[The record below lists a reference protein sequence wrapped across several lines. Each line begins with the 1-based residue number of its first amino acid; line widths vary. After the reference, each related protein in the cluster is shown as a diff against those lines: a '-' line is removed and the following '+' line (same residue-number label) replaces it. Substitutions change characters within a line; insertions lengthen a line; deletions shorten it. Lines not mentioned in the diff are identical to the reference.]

1 MIHTFKKIALFLVL
15 IVAISCDK
23 DDATSDPEV
32 IDPETENP
40 VLDSFSDN
48 FGAEISR
55 SFIGTILDSNQ
66 QPISNVEITVGNSS
80 TTTDSNGIFIIND
93 AIVNER
99 FAYIKAS
106 KNGYIHAS
114 RSVTPTSGVN
124 KVTIM
129 MLEEL
134 VAGTTSSGVSETIS
148 LSNGASVS
156 LNGAYIKEDGSSY
169 EGSVAV
175 ILHHLDPVNENINL
189 QMPGMLYAANSENEE
204 RLLQTLG
211 MLAVE
216 LRGSNG
222 EDLNLAD
229 GTTAEIRVPV
239 DASLLSTA
247 PNTIPLWYFDEDRG
261 YWIEDGEATLIGS
274 EYVGTVTHFSF
285 WNCDIPAEAIIL
297 CVNLSDE
304 LSNSLS
310 NTIVIITSQTYGSR
324 AGFTNAEGIVCG
336 LIPSNEPLVL
346 SVHSIC
352 NGNTIVYSENI
363 GPFTSDS
370 TIDITVLYQNESTET
385 VTGTFTNCNGD
396 LITNGYVTLTYNDE
410 EYVDI
415 VTDGTYEISFIRCI
429 DDTTFVIEAI
439 DYDTVQSSGEINYTL
454 TSPLTNLA
462 AISSCNDATE
472 FITYQIDDHAP
483 ITHINNI
490 NYDINGPQIFVSA
503 SSSVGTIF
511 FTISNITIS
520 DSALLQIEL
529 EDINGDTIGQNDTLN
544 ILLNLTAL
552 GNVGEYIDAN
562 FSGTYID
569 SNNVTHTI
577 DGAVHMIRDF

>member
-1 MIHTFKKIALFLVL
+1 MTHTLKKIALLL
-15 IVAISCDK
+15 ILIISFSCNK

-114 RSVTPTSGVN
+114 RSVTPTSGIN

-148 LSNGASVS
+148 LNNGASVS

-169 EGSVAV
+169 EGSVDV
-175 ILHHLDPVNENINL
+175 ILHHLDPVNENTNL

-336 LIPSNEPLVL
+336 LVPSNEPLVL

-415 VTDGTYEISFIRCI
+415 VTDGTYEISFIRCF

-462 AISSCNDATE
+462 AISSCNDAIE
-472 FITYQIDDHAP
+472 FITYQIDDHSP

-490 NYDINGPQIFVSA
+490 GYDINGPQIFVSA
-503 SSSVGTIF
+503 ASSVGTIF

-520 DSALLQIEL
+520 DSSLLQIEL
-529 EDINGDTIGQNDTLN
+529 EDINGDTIDQSDTLN
-544 ILLNLTAL
+544 IILNLTAL

>member
-1 MIHTFKKIALFLVL
+1 MIHTLKKLALFILL
-15 IVAISCDK
+15 IIAISCDK

-40 VLDSFSDN
+40 ILDSFSDN

-66 QPISNVEITVGNSS
+66 QPISNVEITIGSSS
-80 TTTDSNGIFIIND
+80 TTTDSKGIFIIND
-93 AIVNER
+93 AIVHER

-114 RSVTPTSGVN
+114 RSVAPTPGVN

-134 VAGTTSSGVSETIS
+134 VTGTTSSGISETIS

-156 LNGAYIKEDGSSY
+156 LNGAYIKEDGSAY
-169 EGSVAV
+169 EGSVDV
-175 ILHHLDPVNENINL
+175 ILHHLDPVNTDTEL
-189 QMPGMLYAANSENEE
+189 QMPGMLYAANSDNEE

-247 PNTIPLWYFDEDRG
+247 PSTIPLWYFDEDRG
-261 YWIEDGEATLIGS
+261 YWVEDGEATLIGS
-274 EYVGTVTHFSF
+274 EYIGTVTHFSF

-304 LSNSLS
+304 FSTPLS
-310 NTIVIITSQTYGSR
+310 NTIVLITSQTYGTR
-324 AGFTNAEGIVCG
+324 GGFTNAQGVVCG
-336 LIPSNEPLVL
+336 LVPSNEPLTL
-346 SVHSIC
+346 SVHSTC
-352 NGNTIVYSENI
+352 DGNTLVYSESI

-370 TIDITVLYQNESTET
+370 TIDITVTYQSESTET

-410 EYVDI
+410 QYVDI
-415 VTDGTYEISFIRCI
+415 VTDGTYEINFIRCI
-429 DDTTFVIEAI
+429 DDTTFIIEAI
-439 DYDTVQSSGEINYTL
+439 DYDTVQSSGEVNYTL
-454 TSPLTNLA
+454 TSPITNLA
-462 AISSCNDATE
+462 SISSCNNATE
-472 FITYQIDDHAP
+472 FITYQIDDHSP

-490 NYDINGPQIFVSA
+490 NYEVNGPQIFVSA
-503 SSSVGTIF
+503 SSNVGDIF

-520 DSALLQIEL
+520 DSSLLVIEL
-529 EDINGDTIGQNDTLN
+529 EDINNDSINQNDTLN
-544 ILLNLTAL
+544 IILNLTAL

-569 SNNVTHTI
+569 SDNVTHTI